1 MPSELSLED
10 ELAALFEKTVAIE
23 DAPHKEPPA
32 EPPAPRPV
40 MDTAPDTPNA
50 AGVEEHDTQP
60 IDPVAEVGLTIP
72 RSEPP
77 VEVPAPRLEPTVSPE
92 LDMLLSVYQNP
103 EAQKALIAL
112 YTDSQ
117 SECKRN
123 GVCGM
128 EIGMAREK
136 DQCAVLKL
144 FLGDVIGLDIDNSLT
159 EDFLVGKE
167 KVSSKHSS
175 SKVGSPVKIK
185 WTSADTSVKEAIQV
199 MIDADDSYYPH
210 LLLTYMNV
218 KEKTITVFC
227 ISAYQNCSVIKELK
241 MDAFTVPKGNSR
253 GIEYSRAAMKKLLD
267 SPYFK
272 VVIKDADIGNGLD
285 PIERRIQILKSM
297 GITGNGI

>member
-1 MPSELSLED
+1 MEGHEAHLHYTMSSISSLED
-10 ELAALFEKTVAIE
+10 ELSVLFEKTVAIE
-23 DAPHKEPPA
+23 EAPHKEPTA
-32 EPPAPRPV
+32 EPPAHRPV
-40 MDTAPDTPNA
+40 MDNAP
-50 AGVEEHDTQP
+50 VEESDDGSSTP
-60 IDPVAEVGLTIP
+60 IEV
-72 RSEPP
+72 
-77 VEVPAPRLEPTVSPE
+77 VAPRLEPTEIPE
-92 LDMLLSVYQNP
+92 LDMLHSVYCNLD
-103 EAQKALIAL
+103 AQKALITL

-117 SECKRN
+117 AECKRN
-123 GVCGM
+123 GICGM

-144 FLGDVIGLDIDNSLT
+144 FLGDSIRLDIDNSLT

-218 KEKTITVFC
+218 KEKTITAFC
-227 ISAYQNCSVIKELK
+227 ISAYQNAAVIKELK

-253 GIEYSRAAMKKLLD
+253 GIEYSRMAMKKLLTK
-267 SPYFK
+267 PYFK
-272 VVIKDADIGNGLD
+272 VLIKDADIGNGID
-285 PIERRIQILKSM
+285 PIERRIQILKNI